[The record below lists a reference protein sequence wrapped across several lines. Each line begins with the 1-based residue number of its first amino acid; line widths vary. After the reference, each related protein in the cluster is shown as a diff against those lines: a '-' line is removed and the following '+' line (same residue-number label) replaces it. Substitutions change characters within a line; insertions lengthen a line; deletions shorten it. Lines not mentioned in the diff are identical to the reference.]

1 MSLKRLGFL
10 NETGQKVKPDH
21 ITQINYGLK
30 KGAIVIE
37 IILVFFSQFR
47 NFKGTLF
54 GLKTL
59 QVNINNDSCIL
70 CY

>member
-10 NETGQKVKPDH
+10 NETGQKVEPDH
-21 ITQINYGLK
+21 ITLISYGFK

-37 IILVFFSQFR
+37 ITGMRYSFFKNQIP

-54 GLKTL
+54 G
-59 QVNINNDSCIL
+59 
-70 CY
+70 